1 LKRADQAPEM
11 ANAWPNTALFVV
23 ARGNLDRVS
32 SVPQFDEI
40 DAFDDATT
48 GHIQARNN
56 SFGRH
61 GGIVVV
67 SLAGG
72 GLPAAVQRE
81 PTVTNARYLA
91 VQSDNSPTNA
101 FAAH

>member
-1 LKRADQAPEM
+1 M

-23 ARGNLDRVS
+23 ARGNVDRVS

-40 DAFDDATT
+40 DAFDNTATGDVETGNDA
-48 GHIQARNN
+48 
-56 SFGRH
+56 FGKH

-67 SLAGG
+67 LLAGG
-72 GLPAAVQRE
+72 GLSAAVQRE
-81 PTVTNARYLA
+81 PTATNARYLA
-91 VQSDNSPTNA
+91 VQSDSSPTNA